1 MTVNIYTT
9 SGGSTPETHTNIIS
23 VTVSDDSIFLTE
35 KTANDTKSAMLKR
48 NDLTSVT
55 ISRSANP

>member
-55 ISRSANP
+55 ITRSANP

>member
-1 MTVNIYTT
+1 MTVSIYTT
-9 SGGSTPETHTNIIS
+9 SGGSTPETHNNIIS

-35 KTANDTKSAMLKR
+35 KTASDTKSAMLKR

-55 ISRSANP
+55 ITRSVSA

>member
-1 MTVNIYTT
+1 MTVNVYTT

-48 NDLTSVT
+48 NDLTSVSIT
-55 ISRSANP
+55 RSVNP

>member
-9 SGGSTPETHTNIIS
+9 SGGSTPETHTNTIS

-35 KTANDTKSAMLKR
+35 KTTNDTKSAMLKR
-48 NDLTSVT
+48 DDLTSVT
-55 ISRSANP
+55 ITRSVNP